1 MTTIQNI
8 RSRSTLFLHNKRQTF
23 LNWAII
29 LVLFAAVIG
38 VVYVGATRDTL
49 LTWIMAGTLGIWGS
63 IVLFRL
69 GRFEYGVIGI
79 MLTAALINFFTL
91 PTGRESRV
99 VISMVVALALVG
111 IWVLQIIVSKGKVRI
126 RPSPINRPLFL
137 FIIVS
142 VIAYVWSIVM
152 RDPLLMVWDSFPF
165 VQLAALMVN
174 ILLPLVGLMVSNK
187 VRETRWLKIFAWI
200 MIALGV
206 FVVFSNL
213 LGLPVERLY
222 RSGSRGLFSTWVVSM
237 ALAMGIFNERLSMK
251 VRGGLLGLVL
261 VWTYYSL
268 FTQGHWLSGWLPFMV
283 AGAVITWNRSKKLF
297 MLGVVGVILV
307 TAIRFETFY
316 ERIYVHNV
324 EDGSAQRAELW
335 TPNIELVSR
344 HPIFG
349 TGPAGYAIYYMTYH
363 PHNARSTHNNYF
375 DVLAQTGFV
384 GFAIFIWLFGTF
396 IVVGNRLRRKLK
408 GQRNFKEAFA
418 NATFGGVIA
427 AMVAMMLGDWILPF
441 AYNQT
446 ITGFDN
452 AVFSWIFLGSMVSL
466 YHIIGVGEKG
476 DKAVSIRG

>member
-8 RSRSTLFLHNKRQTF
+8 RNRSWIFLHNKRQVF

-29 LVLFAAVIG
+29 LSLFAAVLA
-38 VVYVGATRDTL
+38 VVYIGATRDTL
-49 LTWIMAGTLGIWGS
+49 LTWIMAGTLGILGGIILVRLS
-63 IVLFRL
+63 RFEFGIIVL
-69 GRFEYGVIGI
+69 
-79 MLTAALINFFTL
+79 MLTAALVNFFSL

-99 VISMVVALALVG
+99 VVSMLVALALVG
-111 IWVLQIIVSKGKVRI
+111 LWLLQVMISKQKISI
-126 RPSPINRPLFL
+126 RPSPINKPLFL
-137 FIIVS
+137 FIIIS
-142 VIAYVWSIVM
+142 VVAYVWSMAM
-152 RDPLLMVWDSFPF
+152 RDPLLLVWESFPF
-165 VQLAALMVN
+165 VQLAALTVN
-174 ILLPLVGLMVSNK
+174 ILLPLVGLMVANK
-187 VRETRWLKIFAWI
+187 VKELRWLKTFAWI
-200 MIALGV
+200 MIILGV
-206 FVVFSNL
+206 FVVISNL
-213 LGLPVERLY
+213 LNLPVERLY

-237 ALAMGIFNERLSMK
+237 ALAMGLFNEQLNQK
-251 VRGGLLGLVL
+251 IRGGLLVLVL
-261 VWTYYSL
+261 IWTYYSV

-283 AGAVITWNRSKKLF
+283 AGAVITWNRSKQLF
-297 MLGVVGVILV
+297 ALGLAVVLIVAAL
-307 TAIRFETFY
+307 RFDTFY

-375 DVLAQTGFV
+375 DVLAQTGVV
-384 GFAIFIWLFGTF
+384 GFAVFIWLFGTF
-396 IVVGNRLRRKLK
+396 IAMGNRLRKKLK

-418 NATFGGVIA
+418 NATFAGVIA

-466 YHIIGVGEKG
+466 YHIIGMGEKNC
-476 DKAVSIRG
+476 

>member
-1 MTTIQNI
+1 MTTIQHF
-8 RSRSTLFLHNKRQTF
+8 RSRSTLFFHQRRQLF
-23 LNWAII
+23 LNWAIV
-29 LVLFAAVIG
+29 LVLFAAVLV
-38 VVYVGATRDTL
+38 VVYIGANKDSL
-49 LTWIMAGTLGIWGS
+49 LGWIMAGTIGVWGA

-69 GRFEYGVIGI
+69 SRFEYGIIAI
-79 MLTAALINFFTL
+79 MLTAALVNFFTL

-99 VISMVVALALVG
+99 VISMLVALALVG
-111 IWVLQIIVSKGKVRI
+111 IWIIQIIVTKGRVSI
-126 RPSPINRPLFL
+126 RPSPINRPLYL
-137 FIIVS
+137 FIAVS
-142 VIAYVWSIVM
+142 VVAYVWSIVM

-187 VRETRWLKIFAWI
+187 VKETRWLKAFAWI

-213 LGLPVERLY
+213 LNLPVERLF

-237 ALAMGIFNERLSMK
+237 ALAMGLFNEQLNQRIRGSML
-251 VRGGLLGLVL
+251 VLVL
-261 VWTYYSL
+261 VWTYYSV

-297 MLGVVGVILV
+297 LFGFAAVLVV
-307 TAIRFETFY
+307 AAFRFDTFY

-324 EDGSAQRAELW
+324 EDGSAQRTELW

-396 IVVGNRLRRKLK
+396 IVVGNRLRQKLR

-466 YHIIGVGEKG
+466 YHIIGVGEKS
-476 DKAVSIRG
+476 D